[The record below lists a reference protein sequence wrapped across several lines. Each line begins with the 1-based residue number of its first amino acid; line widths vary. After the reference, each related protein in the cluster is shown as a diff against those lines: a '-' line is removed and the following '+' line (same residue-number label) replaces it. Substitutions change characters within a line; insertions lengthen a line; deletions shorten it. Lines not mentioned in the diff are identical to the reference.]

1 VAIIKLYQRSMRVSG
16 VRKDSFLVTFYFLG
30 NTFQNLRVSSP
41 APVTI
46 EVPSGLIAR

>member
-1 VAIIKLYQRSMRVSG
+1 MLSVLRIPA
-16 VRKDSFLVTFYFLG
+16 DFLVAPSDRLG

-46 EVPSGLIAR
+46 VLPSGLIAKYRTRYV